1 MLRVDF
7 EASKAREPLRAVRT
21 FFPCASTC
29 FQCSKPTSNSNQQ
42 RRFLGAQPDQIL
54 AAACRVFYLLFIYY
68 LFIRGSLIKPLP
80 RQTLCGRT
88 APAAQPIQ
96 SCSRLFRFRPRRA
109 RRRNRLRKRL
119 QLSSVNIQSGVPPL
133 STVLLY
139 AFSITCGP
147 PRFENTKGKIPEL
160 NN

>member
-42 RRFLGAQPDQIL
+42 RRFLGAQCDQIL
-54 AAACRVFYLLFIYY
+54 AAACRV
-68 LFIRGSLIKPLP
+68 SLIKPLP

-109 RRRNRLRKRL
+109 RRRNRLRKSL
-119 QLSSVNIQSGVPPL
+119 QLSSVNIQSGVPPTPL

-147 PRFENTKGKIPEL
+147 PRFENIKGKIPEL
-160 NN
+160 NNARL